1 MFKVRIIITG
11 CGRLGSEL
19 ANSLAIDG
27 HEIVVIDREAK
38 AFERLSK
45 SFTGARVLG
54 HAIDQRTLEKAAIDS
69 ADAFIAVTGDDNLN
83 IVSARIA
90 RETYSVPR
98 VVSRILDPVRA
109 NIFEHLGVSTIST
122 TTWAANRIKELISH
136 RALDVQLSFGSGE
149 VELVRV
155 VVPAGLFGKAIDS
168 ITVPG
173 ELSVAVITR
182 HGRSFIP
189 APGASF
195 EQGDIAEVLVGAFAV
210 GKLEEFISAV
220 A

>member
-1 MFKVRIIITG
+1 MFNVRIIITG

-19 ANSLAIDG
+19 ANSLAING
-27 HEIVVIDREAK
+27 HEIAVIDREAK
-38 AFERLSK
+38 AFARLSK
-45 SFTGARVLG
+45 AFAGARILG
-54 HAIDQRTLEKAAIDS
+54 HAIDQRTLEKAAIDK
-69 ADAFIAVTGDDNLN
+69 ADAFIAVTADDNLN

-90 RETYSVPR
+90 REIYSVPH

-122 TTWAANRIKELISH
+122 TTWAANRIKELITH

-149 VELVRV
+149 VELVRIA
-155 VVPAGLFGKAIDS
+155 VPVGLVGKTIES
-168 ITVPG
+168 IIIPG

-182 HGRSFIP
+182 RGRSFIP
-189 APGASF
+189 APGVIF
-195 EQGDIAEVLVGAFAV
+195 EQGDVAEVLVSEFAV
-210 GKLEEFISAV
+210 GKLEEFMSAV

>member
-1 MFKVRIIITG
+1 MHIIITG
-11 CGRLGSEL
+11 CGRLGSES
-19 ANSLAIDG
+19 ANSLAMNG
-27 HEIVVIDREAK
+27 HEIVVIDRDAK
-38 AFERLSK
+38 AFERLAK
-45 SFTGARVLG
+45 SFSGERILG
-54 HAIDQRTLEKAAIDS
+54 HAIDQRTLEKAAIDT

-109 NIFEHLGVSTIST
+109 NIFAHLGVSTIST
-122 TTWAANRIKELISH
+122 TAWAANRIKELITH

-155 VVPAGLFGKAIDS
+155 AVPVGLFGKTIES
-168 ITVPG
+168 ITIPG

-195 EQGDIAEVLVGAFAV
+195 EQGDIAEVLVSAFAI

-220 A
+220 V